1 MLHEDRSIT
10 DDAWTVFFL
19 GAPAGIL
26 VLRTG
31 QMQLLL
37 LLMLLLLLLM
47 LLINNR
53 SRLCSERIARAHP
66 LSQS

>member
-47 LLINNR
+47 LLIKFF
-53 SRLCSERIARAHP
+53 
-66 LSQS
+66 